1 MLFKEA
7 TNFQYLLLQQIAAIG
22 GSFSCLTSSK
32 LTSLFFFFLICR
44 NILISFVESQETV
57 FYEGLKFL
65 ACTGQLCDGQWAWS
79 ALSRPASVWRF
90 LMDGQSHGHWPLLD
104 QSSPLKLQPLQSS
117 LCAFWAVPKCF
128 PEKDQHRKHMRCV
141 YVHCP
146 FCPSFQNT
154 FCNFNAQFCLQAWSH
169 FMKCLWV
176 WLRFGEHVCYRKQP
190 CTHLLRNCKVL
201 LFTYCQVVSL
211 KGQLHITYKSNLKY
225 FCVLVLCFLALA
237 FSQLPW

>member
-1 MLFKEA
+1 MFFKEA

-32 LTSLFFFFLICR
+32 LTSLFSSHLQKYFYIICG
-44 NILISFVESQETV
+44 IQGDC

-65 ACTGQLCDGQWAWS
+65 ACAGQLCDGQWAWS

-169 FMKCLWV
+169 FIKCFWV
-176 WLRFGEHVCYRKQP
+176 WLRFGEHVRYR
-190 CTHLLRNCKVL
+190 
-201 LFTYCQVVSL
+201 
-211 KGQLHITYKSNLKY
+211 
-225 FCVLVLCFLALA
+225 
-237 FSQLPW
+237 